1 MYLIAIDKKIIS
13 LIVKWK
19 KIALRHDGIF
29 AEKLYFSI
37 LTTTLLIINQK
48 GFKFDNENRN
58 VKMIYLKRSVFKKI
72 AKNDLQI
79 HDQKKKDFF
88 TARYGKFSTKNTWI
102 LILFFADL
110 KCTVSSWK
118 SNTYIY
124 MNID

>member
-79 HDQKKKDFF
+79 HDQKKKIFF
-88 TARYGKFSTKNTWI
+88 TAGYGKFFTKNTWI

-110 KCTVSSWK
+110 KCTVGRWK
-118 SNTYIY
+118 SNTYID

>member
-13 LIVKWK
+13 LIT
-19 KIALRHDGIF
+19 LRHDGIF

-58 VKMIYLKRSVFKKI
+58 VEMIYLKRSVFKKI

-79 HDQKKKDFF
+79 HDQKKKRFF
-88 TARYGKFSTKNTWI
+88 YR
-102 LILFFADL
+102 
-110 KCTVSSWK
+110 
-118 SNTYIY
+118 
-124 MNID
+124 

>member
-13 LIVKWK
+13 YIVKWK

-88 TARYGKFSTKNTWI
+88 LPLDMVNFSPKIHEYWYYFLPI
-102 LILFFADL
+102 
-110 KCTVSSWK
+110 
-118 SNTYIY
+118 
-124 MNID
+124 

>member
-79 HDQKKKDFF
+79 HDQNFFLFF
-88 TARYGKFSTKNTWI
+88 TARYGKFFTKNTWI

-110 KCTVSSWK
+110 RCTVGRWK
-118 SNTYIY
+118 SNT
-124 MNID
+124 